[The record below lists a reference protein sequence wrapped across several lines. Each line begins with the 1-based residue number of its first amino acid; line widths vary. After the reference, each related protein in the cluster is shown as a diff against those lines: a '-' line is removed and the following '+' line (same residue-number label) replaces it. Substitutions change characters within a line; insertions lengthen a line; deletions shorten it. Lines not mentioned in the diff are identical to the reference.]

1 LGAGKIRE
9 DLHVIGTRQ
18 LSELFR
24 TRGDFLVV
32 IGDFLLLKRVIE
44 MIFKICKRFH
54 GSKPKLFS
62 SMRQPKI

>member
-1 LGAGKIRE
+1 VQEKSAKIYM
-9 DLHVIGTRQ
+9 RQ

-32 IGDFLLLKRVIE
+32 IGGFLLLKRVTE